1 MECVSIGTANPD
13 IAGIGILVA
22 FVIQSLIAVIVS
34 GYTFL
39 LSSVIQE
46 RWDLADQNQGQDT
59 TAFPPNTPEWLSKFR
74 ATMVQLLRYAS
85 QPAGNFWPSGNASIS
100 EQTRKGSGLSSL
112 PAWLI
117 GKQPEQPRQRTEKS
131 KVEEEDTPTTRRLE
145 LANRILL
152 AGNDTQTFTG
162 TALLISALVQ
172 SNTLSLYH
180 MHIIYDTISLVV
192 ISNCAASICI
202 FGEGKSKGYIRLVL
216 ISVWA
221 VLFVA
226 YFSIFLARLSDW
238 DLQVPFHCYNTS
250 KTASSGD
257 PHPNVDYA
265 YVIVTFFFIGAT
277 FIYAVSLALRT
288 QFRTTSV
295 IKKLNDFV
303 DSRISTNPSTLSQNI
318 MSLYFDV
325 LTLSPLL
332 GGPATEL
339 QRFILSVAMLQCPLH
354 IYSIFALRASNEKLL
369 DEGNSERQWGFGQVA
384 AMVLLGNNIL
394 QIVDGIAGRS
404 PTGKLY

>member
-1 MECVSIGTANPD
+1 MECVHIGTANPD

-22 FVIQSLIAVIVS
+22 FVIQSLIAVVVS

-46 RWDLADQNQGQDT
+46 RWELADPNQGQDT
-59 TAFPPNTPEWLSKFR
+59 TTIPPNTPEWLKILR
-74 ATMVQLLRYAS
+74 TTMAHVLKYAS
-85 QPAGNFWPSGNASIS
+85 QPDGSLWLFGKTS
-100 EQTRKGSGLSSL
+100 ESDQTRKASGLSSL

-131 KVEEEDTPTTRRLE
+131 KIEEEHTPTTRRLE

-152 AGNDTQTFTG
+152 AGSDTQTFTG

-172 SNTLSLYH
+172 SKTLSLYH
-180 MHIIYDTISLVV
+180 MHIIYDTISLVI

-216 ISVWA
+216 ISIWT

-226 YFSIFLARLSDW
+226 YISIFLARLSDW

-250 KTASSGD
+250 KTASRGD
-257 PHPNVDYA
+257 LHPDVDYA
-265 YVIVTFFFIGAT
+265 YVIVTFIFIGAT
-277 FIYAVSLALRT
+277 FMYAVVLALRT
-288 QFRTTSV
+288 QFRINSV
-295 IKKLNDFV
+295 AKKLSDFI
-303 DSRISTNPSTLSQNI
+303 DTRISTNPSAWSQNI
-318 MSLYFDV
+318 ISIYFDI
-325 LTLSPLL
+325 LTSSPLL

-339 QRFILSVAMLQCPLH
+339 QRVILSVAMLQCPLH
-354 IYSIFALRASNEKLL
+354 IYSMFALRASNEKLL
-369 DEGNSERQWGFGQVA
+369 DEGDSERKWGFGQIA
-384 AMVLLGNNIL
+384 AMVLLGL
-394 QIVDGIAGRS
+394 TEKA
-404 PTGKLY
+404 PTKKIELGKPQK